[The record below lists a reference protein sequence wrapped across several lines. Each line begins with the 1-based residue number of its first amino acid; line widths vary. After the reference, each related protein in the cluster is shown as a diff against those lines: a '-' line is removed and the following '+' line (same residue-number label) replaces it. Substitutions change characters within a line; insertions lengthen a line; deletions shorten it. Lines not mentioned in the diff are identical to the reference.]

1 MNILNNRAIF
11 QYNLR
16 FFYTKN
22 SKYSKLMESYIHI
35 YLIIYKSFSRYL
47 YIIILRYLHIKNR
60 TVFTDNAETYWL

>member
-16 FFYTKN
+16 FFTPKFKVFKIDGIVYT
-22 SKYSKLMESYIHI
+22 YIP
-35 YLIIYKSFSRYL
+35 YYIYKSFSRYL